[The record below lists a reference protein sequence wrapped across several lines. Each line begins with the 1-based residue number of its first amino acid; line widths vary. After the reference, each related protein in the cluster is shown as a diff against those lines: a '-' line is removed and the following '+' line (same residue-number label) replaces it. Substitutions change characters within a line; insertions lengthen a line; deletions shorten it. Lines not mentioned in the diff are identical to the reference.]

1 MGSSQTS
8 SSFVLCRFP
17 HSGDYIV
24 ATGESRVIALHVS
37 PDQSGKGEELEI
49 SITEGEHETGIH
61 AKGSFISE
69 YGL

>member
-1 MGSSQTS
+1 MGSSHTS
-8 SSFVLCRFP
+8 SCFVIGRFP

-24 ATGESRVIALHVS
+24 ATGDSRVIALHVS
-37 PDQSGKGEELEI
+37 PDQSGNGEELEI
-49 SITEGEHETGIH
+49 SITEGVHETGIL